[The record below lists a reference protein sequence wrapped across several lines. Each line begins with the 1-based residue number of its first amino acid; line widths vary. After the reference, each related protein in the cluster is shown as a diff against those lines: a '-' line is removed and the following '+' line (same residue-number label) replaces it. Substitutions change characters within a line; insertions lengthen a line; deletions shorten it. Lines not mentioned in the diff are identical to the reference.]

1 MVLSSCSRCMIL
13 TMVRNFDHLL
23 PILRLICGV
32 LGRKIIPWLP
42 VLPSQRVV
50 RQRLVL
56 DQIPILWKVKY
67 SGEREEM
74 DSHLENIWSF
84 FIWAPYLNS
93 LEWRYG
99 SCLSFFLISSAPFFL
114 KEDDP
119 YSIMIEFLEGS
130 TAWIDHSIWICSLW
144 IYWILLWGNCLAKV
158 DINTRS
164 R

>member
-74 DSHLENIWSF
+74 DSHLENFWSF
-84 FIWAPYLNS
+84 YLSSFFFNS
-93 LEWRYG
+93 LERRYG
-99 SCLSFFLISSAPFFL
+99 SYLLFLFLFFQCFFVQFFL
-114 KEDDP
+114 KKMTHTP
-119 YSIMIEFLEGS
+119 
-130 TAWIDHSIWICSLW
+130 
-144 IYWILLWGNCLAKV
+144 
-158 DINTRS
+158 
-164 R
+164 